1 MRDPT
6 LQEMEE
12 EGLLTWEQA
21 EGLAAHFR
29 DPGALDLPAPLFE
42 TLTQA
47 WLLATMD
54 EDATVH

>member
-6 LQEMEE
+6 LQDLED
-12 EGLLTWEQA
+12 EGLLTPDQA
-21 EGLAAHFR
+21 TELACWLSA
-29 DPGALDLPAPLFE
+29 PGDLELPGELFE
-42 TLTQA
+42 TLTKA

>member
-21 EGLAAHFR
+21 EELAAHFR
-29 DPGALDLPAPLFE
+29 APGDLDLPGPLFE